1 MNIANI
7 FGLHLGC
14 KVKDIGMDETGKLKG
29 VIPHSEITGGFY
41 LVYEKENGTYC
52 DETVPITE
60 CKLLLKPL
68 PAISEEDKVEFEKE
82 FNVKAGSFT
91 TIAFEELVLMD
102 TREPLMPVLT
112 RYTIQQELFLASRS
126 YDIGIVSDEYKE
138 VLK

>member
-14 KVKDIGMDETGKLKG
+14 KVKFESGTGVQIYRIEKVCAFDK
-29 VIPHSEITGGFY
+29 VIMTDSSFQ
-41 LVYEKENGTYC
+41 YC
-52 DETVPITE
+52 VKFED

-68 PAISEEDKVEFEKE
+68 SAITEDDKVEFEKE

-112 RYTIQQELFLASRS
+112 RYTIQQELFLASRGF
-126 YDIGIVSDEYKE
+126 DVGIVPAEYKE